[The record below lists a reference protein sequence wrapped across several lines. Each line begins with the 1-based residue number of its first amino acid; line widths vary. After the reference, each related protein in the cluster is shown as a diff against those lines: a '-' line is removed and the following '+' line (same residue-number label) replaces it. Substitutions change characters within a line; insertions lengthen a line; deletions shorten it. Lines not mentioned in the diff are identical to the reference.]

1 MLQVF
6 FKEVFETATSRNS
19 RRRLLFSPK
28 IVLHSFLCTQQTNA
42 CSTNACKSK
51 VKKYMLVFLTLK
63 KCQICSKL
71 AIETE
76 RHSGVFIANFEHN
89 SYLFLVLLLLILN
102 RKMFAMYVLAL
113 LCEFPL
119 KVHICY
125 KFVIFF
131 LV

>member
-42 CSTNACKSK
+42 WSKSK
-51 VKKYMLVFLTLK
+51 FKKYMLVFLTLK

-89 SYLFLVLLLLILN
+89 SYIFLVLLLLILN
-102 RKMFAMYVLAL
+102 RKMFAMHVLAL

>member
-28 IVLHSFLCTQQTNA
+28 IVLHSFLCTHQTNA
-42 CSTNACKSK
+42 CSKSK
-51 VKKYMLVFLTLK
+51 VRKYMLVFLTLK

-89 SYLFLVLLLLILN
+89 PFLFLVLLLLILN